1 MGKSNEKKKAVAG
14 KHSCVVNGPESG
26 DSDIVDSDDSM
37 NKPRKRKNEG
47 EKRNNFEEIRAKKT
61 RRSRSF
67 ERGVQETEQEGLN
80 FKMVLRFSEE
90 KGVSSMS
97 LPILRKLTTIL
108 RNQIGDTH
116 LANVLRDGNLL
127 IVEMKSRGRGLAE

>member
-1 MGKSNEKKKAVAG
+1 M
-14 KHSCVVNGPESG
+14 
-26 DSDIVDSDDSM
+26 M
-37 NKPRKRKNEG
+37 
-47 EKRNNFEEIRAKKT
+47 EKRENYFEEIRAKKT

-97 LPILRKLTTIL
+97 L
-108 RNQIGDTH
+108 
-116 LANVLRDGNLL
+116 NLKKTDNYF
-127 IVEMKSRGRGLAE
+127 EKSDW